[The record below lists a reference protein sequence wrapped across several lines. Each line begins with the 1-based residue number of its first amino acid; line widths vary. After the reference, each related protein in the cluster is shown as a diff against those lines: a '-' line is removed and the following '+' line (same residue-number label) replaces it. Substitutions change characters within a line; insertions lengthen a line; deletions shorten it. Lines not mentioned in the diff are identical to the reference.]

1 MGIGKKI
8 GIGVI
13 ISIVIVF
20 GLVAYSYTQIHVSL
34 NDVTLHSID
43 FEPFSLSTLFNLGLN
58 VLAGN
63 WLDAAFDLIQGVNL
77 NLVFGLSN
85 FGVLPVY
92 IPDLSYDLSING
104 IPVGK
109 GQSAIDMTI
118 NPGET
123 KEILVLQNFQKD
135 GLSPAISSIVSTGGV
150 IDLHVSGIA
159 HFELLGIVIPI
170 PFESSKQVSVIDE
183 IEKQLG

>member
-1 MGIGKKI
+1 MGIRKKI
-8 GIGVI
+8 GIGAIITIVI
-13 ISIVIVF
+13 IS
-20 GLVAYSYTQIHVSL
+20 GLVAYSYTQIHITL
-34 NDVTLHSID
+34 NEVTLHSID
-43 FEPFSLSTLFNLGLN
+43 FEPFSLSTLFNLGLD

-77 NLVFGLSN
+77 NLIFGLSN

-109 GQSAIDMTI
+109 GQSTIDMTI

-123 KEILVLQNFQKD
+123 KEILVLQNFEKN
-135 GLSPAISSIVSTGGV
+135 GLSPAISSIVDTGGV
-150 IDLHVSGIA
+150 IDLNVSGTAYFI
-159 HFELLGIVIPI
+159 LLGKTIPI
-170 PFESSKQVSVIDE
+170 PFESSKQVSIIDE
-183 IEKQLG
+183 IEKRLG